1 MSDPVVQGLN
11 DPGRYAEIRRTI
23 FGKKSLVSFYK
34 EIYAEY
40 ACCLMRCPEHGVA
53 LEIGSGAGFVK
64 HEIPEMVTSD
74 ILPYNK
80 VERVIDGT
88 LLPYEN
94 KSLKMICM
102 MNVFHHIPDVAA
114 FLGEAERCLVS
125 GGRILIADQ
134 HLGYFSKYILKH
146 LHHEPFDPHV
156 TGWRFDSHGP
166 LTGANGAMSWI
177 VFVRDIEKF
186 KILFPHLRLV
196 RYQPHSPLRYWLAG
210 GLKKWN
216 LLPGCLY
223 ALAKALDALLIA
235 ISSDFGS
242 FSFIELVKTE

>member
-1 MSDPVVQGLN
+1 MSHPEVQCLD
-11 DPGRYAEIRRTI
+11 DPGRYAEIRRTL

-40 ACCLMRCPEHGVA
+40 ADCLRRCPEHGVA
-53 LEIGSGAGFVK
+53 LEIGSGAGFAK
-64 HEIPEMVTSD
+64 DEIPEMVTSD
-74 ILPYNK
+74 ILLYDG

-88 LLPYEN
+88 VLPYEN
-94 KSLKMICM
+94 QSLRMICV

-114 FLGEAERCLVS
+114 FLGEAERCLVP

-134 HLGYFSKYILKH
+134 HLGHLSKHVLKH
-146 LHHEPFDPHV
+146 LHHEPFDPDAAE
-156 TGWRFDSHGP
+156 WRFDSQGP
-166 LTGANGAMSWI
+166 LTGANGALAWM

-186 KILFPHLRLV
+186 ESLFPHLSLV

-210 GLKKWN
+210 GLKNWN

-223 ALAKALDALLIA
+223 NLAKTLDNLLIA
-235 ISSDFGS
+235 ISRNFGS
-242 FSFIELVKTE
+242 FTYVELVKTH